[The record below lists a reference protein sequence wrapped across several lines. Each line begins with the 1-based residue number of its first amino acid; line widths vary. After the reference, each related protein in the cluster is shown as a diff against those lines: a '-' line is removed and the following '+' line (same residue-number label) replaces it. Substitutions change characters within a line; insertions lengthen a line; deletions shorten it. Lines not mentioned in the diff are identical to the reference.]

1 LKRVEFLA
9 RRSGLKAGFAILA
22 CAYLVL
28 GGCGEGNAQPSG
40 APQATPTAA
49 PETSP
54 PTVSLQPLGGAP
66 IEVEVEVVATPQARA
81 RGLMFRETLPEGTG
95 MLFIFPETRP
105 LSFWMRNTPISL
117 DIIFMDPAGTIV
129 KIHADTVPYSEE
141 SLPSDA
147 PARFVL
153 EVPGGYCARIG
164 LRAGDHIELGP
175 LADTPAT

>member
-1 LKRVEFLA
+1 MKRVEFRA
-9 RRSGLKAGFAILA
+9 RLSGLKAGFAILA

-28 GGCGEGNAQPSG
+28 GGCGEGNAQSSG
-40 APQATPTAA
+40 APQATPTVA

-54 PTVSLQPLGGAP
+54 PTVSLQPLGGVP

-117 DIIFMDPAGTIV
+117 DIIFIDPGGTIV
-129 KIHADTVPYSEE
+129 KIHSDTVPYSEA